1 MRYYFLT
8 ILLILIILVS
18 CEPQEKDPVILH
30 PTTVIGP
37 FDGAQDVSW
46 IPTFVIGE
54 YDLSVDAVVTSSISI
69 GDYTSGQVY
78 ILP

>member
-18 CEPQEKDPVILH
+18 CEPQEKDPVFLH

-37 FDGAQDVSW
+37 FDGAQEVSW

-69 GDYTSGQVY
+69 GDYTSGPVY